1 LCAGVVGAGRGDTSF
16 GRAQRKINE
25 VTMLY
30 AILAYHVEDELL
42 SWTPEQ
48 DAAVVAKVIE
58 VQAPLRASG
67 HLGPAARLDDTKKAR
82 TLRGP
87 GAGMVL
93 DGPFAETKEQLL
105 GFHLVEYDTDEEA
118 IAAARKLRAV
128 NPSAAYEIR
137 PVKLYVPADGFGATP
152 G

>member
-1 LCAGVVGAGRGDTSF
+1 
-16 GRAQRKINE
+16 
-25 VTMLY
+25 MLY
-30 AILAYHVEDELL
+30 AILAYHVEEELL

-48 DAAVVAKVIE
+48 DAAVVSKVVE

-67 HLGPAARLDDTKKAR
+67 HFGPAARLDETRKAR

-105 GFHLVEYDTDEEA
+105 GFHLVEYDTEEEV
-118 IAAARKLRAV
+118 IAAARALRRV
-128 NPSAAYEIR
+128 NPTAVYEIR
-137 PVKLYVPADGFGATP
+137 PIKLFLPADGFGATP
-152 G
+152 A

>member
-1 LCAGVVGAGRGDTSF
+1 MF
-16 GRAQRKINE
+16 
-25 VTMLY
+25 Y

-42 SWTPEQ
+42 AWTPEQ
-48 DAAVVAKVIE
+48 DAAVVSKVIE

-67 HLGPAARLDDTKKAR
+67 HFGPAARLDDTQKAK

-105 GFHLVEYDTDEEA
+105 GFHLVNYDTEEEA
-118 IAAARKLRAV
+118 ISAARKLREV
-128 NPSAAYEIR
+128 NPSAVYEIR
-137 PVKLYVPADGFGATP
+137 PVKLYVPADSFGGTR

>member
-1 LCAGVVGAGRGDTSF
+1 
-16 GRAQRKINE
+16 
-25 VTMLY
+25 MLY

-42 SWTPEQ
+42 AWSPQE

-87 GAGMVL
+87 GAGIVL

-105 GFHLVEYDTDEEA
+105 GFHLVNYDTDEEA
-118 IAAARKLRAV
+118 IEAARKLRAV

-152 G
+152 TKA